1 MKQASLR
8 THIGVVPQDTV
19 LFNDTIANN
28 IRYGRVLATDEEVQE
43 AARAA
48 DIHDRILSFPDGE
61 TPRPPFPALV
71 AHGVGAA
78 GRALPLPVIL
88 LGPAPV
94 SEGAARFIFA
104 LVPAGYSTQVG
115 ERGLKLSGGEKQRVA
130 IARTILK
137 GPRIILLDEVRA
149 KPPHPLLFFVPAV
162 PCSSPLFGKLPPVA
176 MSLSPRPPPRW
187 TQRRRG
193 TSRPPWPRCAPT
205 APASSWRTGRDGGKG
220 LIQLTK
226 PSCSGV
232 AGFRRA

>member
-71 AHGVGAA
+71 ARGVGAA
-78 GRALPLPVIL
+78 GRALPLPAIL

-149 KPPHPLLFFVPAV
+149 KPPPPLLFFLSQPCPAAA
-162 PCSSPLFGKLPPVA
+162 PFLASCL
-176 MSLSPRPPPRW
+176 
-187 TQRRRG
+187 
-193 TSRPPWPRCAPT
+193 PWPRPSPPGHLRAGHGDGEEHPGLPGQGVRPPHQHRRG
-205 APASSWRTGRDGGKG
+205 AQVGIWGRG
-220 LIQLTK
+220 
-226 PSCSGV
+226 
-232 AGFRRA
+232 